1 MASASSRKSVGS
13 SVETR
18 ATPPTFSWRLAVR
31 HGIRYTP
38 CSKRTQMGSGTEI
51 LESAKERVVGV
62 AGGPARLQITAVLAA
77 VLAVEACDLGTVSA
91 VSGELKGAFHLGN
104 TDIGLLLAVVSFV
117 AAAATL
123 PMGVLVDRLSRRR
136 LLMTV
141 VAAWVL
147 VEGLSGT
154 ATSFSFLLITRAIIG
169 ALTAVAWPC
178 VASLTGDF
186 FPARDRAAIYGLII
200 AGELIGMGIGFLIS
214 GEASTLLNW
223 HWSFYSMAVP
233 AIALVWVIWRFL
245 PEPERGTQ
253 RWIMEGEEDPN
264 AASHRDSEQP
274 QRQAQAKK
282 DRGENSSRS
291 ESASPQESVRRA
303 HVRPREE
310 LVLRED
316 PTRWSLWR
324 VMKYLLRL
332 PTYGLLIAASAL
344 AYYFLSGA
352 RAFAMIYITQHY
364 QITRSVVSSLVLVV
378 GIGTLA
384 GTIMGGRL
392 AERLLRKGKADA
404 RIVVAAVALALSV
417 PILGVAIWTSSALLG
432 IGLLTIGAGVLSAAV
447 APIDAARLDIVHSR
461 LWGRGEAGRMALRSI
476 FEGGAPLLFGA
487 LSEWLGGGQK
497 GLMWT
502 FLIMLIPML
511 IASLLG
517 VKARKTY
524 LRDVATAAASSRPC
538 KS

>member
-1 MASASSRKSVGS
+1 
-13 SVETR
+13 
-18 ATPPTFSWRLAVR
+18 
-31 HGIRYTP
+31 
-38 CSKRTQMGSGTEI
+38 MGSGTEI
-51 LESAKERVVGV
+51 LESAKERVVSV
-62 AGGPARLQITAVLAA
+62 AGGPARLQIIAVLAA
-77 VLAVEACDLGTVSA
+77 ILAVESCDLGTVSA
-91 VSGELKGAFHLGN
+91 VSGELKAAFHLGN

-123 PMGVLVDRLSRRR
+123 PLGVLVDRFSRRK
-136 LLMTV
+136 LLMIV
-141 VAAWVL
+141 VATWVV

-154 ATSFSFLLITRAIIG
+154 ATSFSFLLVTRAVIG

-200 AGELIGMGIGFLIS
+200 AGELVGMGIGFFIS

-223 HWSFYSMAVP
+223 HWSFFAMAVP

-245 PEPERGTQ
+245 PEPERGSQ
-253 RWIMEGEEDPN
+253 SWITEGEEDPN
-264 AASHRDSEQP
+264 AASRPSSQQPKRRRQGQKEKSDS
-274 QRQAQAKK
+274 
-282 DRGENSSRS
+282 S
-291 ESASPQESVRRA
+291 SPQESVRRA

-310 LVLRED
+310 LILRED
-316 PTRWSLWR
+316 PTGWSLWR
-324 VMKYLLRL
+324 VMGYLLRL

-364 QITRSVVSSLVLVV
+364 HIARGVVSPLVFVV

-384 GTIMGGRL
+384 GTITGGRL

-417 PILGVAIWTSSALLG
+417 PILGMAIWTSNALLG
-432 IGLLTIGAGVLSAAV
+432 IGLMTIGAGVLSAAV

-461 LWGRGEAGRMALRSI
+461 LWGRGEAGRMAMRSL

-487 LSEWLGGGQK
+487 LSEWLGGGQT

-517 VKARKTY
+517 VSARKTY
-524 LRDVATAAASSRPC
+524 LRDVATAAASSRAC

>member
-1 MASASSRKSVGS
+1 
-13 SVETR
+13 
-18 ATPPTFSWRLAVR
+18 
-31 HGIRYTP
+31 
-38 CSKRTQMGSGTEI
+38 MGSGTEI
-51 LESAKERVVGV
+51 LESAKERVVSV
-62 AGGPARLQITAVLAA
+62 AGGPARLQIIAVLAA
-77 VLAVEACDLGTVSA
+77 ILAVESCDLGTVSA
-91 VSGELKGAFHLGN
+91 VSGELKAAFHLGN

-123 PMGVLVDRLSRRR
+123 PLGVLVDRFSRRK
-136 LLMTV
+136 LLMIV
-141 VAAWVL
+141 VATWVV

-154 ATSFSFLLITRAIIG
+154 ATSFSFLLVTRAVIG

-200 AGELIGMGIGFLIS
+200 AGELVGMGIGFFIS

-223 HWSFYSMAVP
+223 RWSFFAMAVP

-245 PEPERGTQ
+245 PEPERGSQ
-253 RWIMEGEEDPN
+253 SWITEGEEDPN
-264 AASHRDSEQP
+264 AASRPSSQQPKRRRQGKKEKSDS
-274 QRQAQAKK
+274 
-282 DRGENSSRS
+282 S
-291 ESASPQESVRRA
+291 SPQESVRRA
-303 HVRPREE
+303 HVRPREA
-310 LVLRED
+310 LILRED
-316 PTRWSLWR
+316 PTGWSLWR
-324 VMKYLLRL
+324 VMGYLLRL

-364 QITRSVVSSLVLVV
+364 HIARGVVSPLVFVV

-384 GTIMGGRL
+384 GTITGGRL

-417 PILGVAIWTSSALLG
+417 PILGMAIWTSNALLG
-432 IGLLTIGAGVLSAAV
+432 IGLMTIGAGVLSAAV

-461 LWGRGEAGRMALRSI
+461 LWGRGEAGRMALRSL

-487 LSEWLGGGQK
+487 LSEWLGGGQT

-517 VKARKTY
+517 VSARKTY
-524 LRDVATAAASSRPC
+524 LRDVATAAASSRAC

>member
-1 MASASSRKSVGS
+1 
-13 SVETR
+13 
-18 ATPPTFSWRLAVR
+18 
-31 HGIRYTP
+31 
-38 CSKRTQMGSGTEI
+38 MGSGTEI
-51 LESAKERVVGV
+51 LESAKERVVSV
-62 AGGPARLQITAVLAA
+62 AGGPARLQIIAVLAA

-104 TDIGLLLAVVSFV
+104 TEIGLLLAAVSFV

-123 PMGVLVDRLSRRR
+123 PMGVLVDRFSRRR
-136 LLMTV
+136 LLMIV
-141 VAAWVL
+141 VAAWVV
-147 VEGLSGT
+147 VEGLSGA

-200 AGELIGMGIGFLIS
+200 AGELIGMGVGFFIS

-233 AIALVWVIWRFL
+233 AIVLVWVIWRFL
-245 PEPERGTQ
+245 PEPERGAQ
-253 RWIMEGEEDPN
+253 HWIMEGEEDPN
-264 AASHRDSEQP
+264 AASDRDSEHS
-274 QRQAQAKK
+274 QRERQGQAKR
-282 DRGENSSRS
+282 DRGETASRS
-291 ESASPQESVRRA
+291 ERASPQESVRRA
-303 HVRPREE
+303 HVRPREK
-310 LVLRED
+310 LVLHED

-324 VMKYLLRL
+324 VMGYLLRL

-364 QITRSVVSSLVLVV
+364 HITRSVASSLVLVV

-384 GTIMGGRL
+384 GTITGGRL

-461 LWGRGEAGRMALRSI
+461 LWGRGEAGRMALRSV